1 MDKLVRLTEFWNW
14 LPAFRAVA
22 ESGHLPTASEKLG
35 VGRSSLSRSIAML
48 ERSVGKRLFDR
59 VGRGL
64 RLNEDG
70 ERFLASVRTAMR
82 HVDDGLDHLVAP
94 DHVPPLRVT
103 AVGVLTYLALPVIQG
118 LRREEPTLVAY
129 FQRERPDAVARA
141 ILRGDLD
148 IAMIP
153 EPPRVTG
160 IEIEELGTGTN
171 GIYCGRGH
179 PLYEAPDVPLAEVVE
194 HDFAAPVPRDVGP
207 RADGWPPSL
216 DRTVAMYVNDVRV
229 AVDACVAGRVLAV
242 LPDFVAGS
250 LAEGAL
256 QRLSHDV
263 VPATTYYALRL
274 PRIRERDL
282 RHRFLDRMRERLAA
296 SGRG

>member
-1 MDKLVRLTEFWNW
+1 MGNLLRLTEFWNW

-22 ESGHLPTASEKLG
+22 ESGHLPTASETLG

-48 ERSVGKRLFDR
+48 ERRVGRRLFDR

-82 HVDDGLDHLVAP
+82 HVDDGLDELVSP
-94 DHVPPLRVT
+94 DRVPPLRVT
-103 AVGVLTYLALPVIQG
+103 TVGVLTYLAIPVLQG
-118 LRREEPTLVAY
+118 LRREEPTLVAHL
-129 FQRERPDAVARA
+129 QRERPEFVGRA

-153 EPPRVTG
+153 DPPVTTG
-160 IEIEELGTGTN
+160 IEIDELGTGSN
-171 GIYCGRGH
+171 GIYCGREH
-179 PLYEAPDVPLAEVVE
+179 PLYANSEVSLDEVVE
-194 HDFAAPVPRDVGP
+194 QDFAAPVPRDVGP

-216 DRTVAMYVNDVRV
+216 ERRVAMFVNDVRV

-242 LPDFVAGS
+242 LPDFVAAS
-250 LAEGAL
+250 LPEGAL
-256 QRLSHDV
+256 RRLPHDI

-274 PRIRERDL
+274 PRIRARDV
-282 RHRFLDRMRERLAA
+282 RHRFLDRMRDRLAA
-296 SGRG
+296 SARG